1 MRKKCLIIK
10 GFLFF
15 NLVGQLLAIA
25 VVLYFAGAGFSFAQD
40 LNKISNEDGK
50 ILLDAQGIDL
60 PSDTVTDSIAPTS
73 EAPEVP
79 NERLLL
85 ENQAV
90 IERTRPP
97 KTSAPSFI
105 SDYFARLTGS
115 ALSVF
120 GERQF
125 SIESSPELLFF
136 NSVGKDYVLGPG
148 DELAISMRGILEKDV
163 SITVDREGSLI
174 LPSLEP
180 LYVSQLTIKDLE
192 KKLTDILQLDDASG
206 QAFVKLNAARL
217 VTVQVSG
224 EVNSPKTIVVPAY
237 TPLSQI
243 FSYVGGI
250 SSIGSL
256 RNIVL
261 KQQDSEPV
269 TIDYYEFLLSPEVKS
284 DPLISQSSRVHIHA
298 KGPTVA
304 ITGFVARPGIYE
316 LAKEKEQIGL
326 KDLLELSGT
335 RLIAPQTNIQL
346 LAFDEV
352 GSVRAQTISRDGK
365 VASGEAVILS
375 LPKTEEQ
382 ETIKIS
388 GAVIEPYQLVVD
400 EELTI
405 FEALKY
411 GSVLSNNHADFLA
424 VTDGV
429 EAQTMS
435 VTDVFSNPNAFEV
448 RSGQQIFIFDEK
460 SYSSLLGAVLPIRE
474 KGLLKSVLE
483 STRGSIFINGEK
495 VALLPSLYNG
505 PISSKIN
512 AHLEEYDDLY
522 SDFMFVH
529 IKGAEN
535 RVVPTSYSG
544 LSKLELESH
553 LSFDVYAF
561 EEEFLL
567 QNRNKIGAPNSG
579 KLFELID
586 SAKPV
591 KIFYN
596 DEFYTLVAPG
606 VPLNQV
612 RDVQNLESAQNLYT
626 PFAIRFDGDNHS
638 VQTTEDIFLNA
649 FSSSRPQSI
658 FIFSRNFFRENN
670 RFDNQTENLN
680 DASSGVALVS
690 SLDSAETDVKTF
702 DLQESNMENIDL
714 VEQQS
719 FYKSLSSSIISEA
732 SVAIQGGVLF
742 PGLYPIANK
751 VTLSDLLEV
760 AGGLTASA
768 NPKQISIRKYMNS
781 LVDNEIRQLPEKKID
796 LTAID
801 PSAITLSGAFD
812 IFVPKLKNNAA
823 VGSVTLL
830 GELQSPGKFIFGI
843 NDTLHDVIERAGGL
857 SEVAYPLGAQFLRK
871 KLALE
876 ETKENQ
882 LLAEKV
888 ARSVL
893 AVAQSDALN
902 SQSQAAAVLGYAEQL
917 KTLSPSG
924 RQVINVAFKDANNP
938 ILLEDGDTLIVP
950 KRPSHVTVMGNVQ
963 RTVSAPYQSFKGIDD
978 YIIDSGGFDELAD
991 EKNIFVQLP
1000 NGQNISGNS
1009 STPIPPGSIIIVP
1022 PNVNKLTPLAFT
1034 DIVSRVLGNIATSL
1048 LAINAVQ

>member
-1 MRKKCLIIK
+1 MKKRLLK
-10 GFLFF
+10 MKAFFFLSQI
-15 NLVGQLLAIA
+15 GQLLVIA
-25 VVLYFAGAGFSFAQD
+25 VVLCCTGAGFPSAQD
-40 LNKISNEDGK
+40 LNKMPKEDIK
-50 ILLDAQGIDL
+50 TLLDAQGIDL
-60 PSDTVTDSIAPTS
+60 PSDTLTESIAPS
-73 EAPEVP
+73 SQAPTVP

-85 ENQAV
+85 EDPAV
-90 IERTRPP
+90 IERTGPP

-125 SIESSPELLFF
+125 SIESSSQLLLF

-148 DELAISMRGILEKDV
+148 DELSISVRGMMEQDL
-163 SITVDREGSLI
+163 SIKVDREGSLI

-224 EVNSPKTIVVPAY
+224 EVNYPKTIVVPAY

-261 KQQDSEPV
+261 KQQDSEPI

-326 KDLLELSGT
+326 KELLELSGT
-335 RLIAPQTNIQL
+335 RLFAPQTNIQL

-382 ETIKIS
+382 ETISVS

-400 EELTI
+400 EGLTI

-424 VTDGV
+424 VTGGGD
-429 EAQTMS
+429 AQTMS
-435 VTDVFSNPNAFEV
+435 VTDLFSNLNTYEV
-448 RSGQQIFIFDEK
+448 FSGQQIFIFDEK
-460 SYSSLLGAVLPIRE
+460 SYDTLLGAVLPIRE
-474 KGLLKSVLE
+474 KGLLKKVLE
-483 STRGSIFINGEK
+483 NTKGSIFINGEK
-495 VALLPSLYNG
+495 VALLPSIYNG

-512 AHLEEYDDLY
+512 AHLEKYDDLY
-522 SDFMFVH
+522 LDFMFVH
-529 IKGAEN
+529 IKGAED

-544 LSKLELESH
+544 LSKLELESYS
-553 LSFDVYAF
+553 SFDVYAF

-567 QNRNKIGAPNSG
+567 KNRNKIGAPNSG

-586 SAKPV
+586 LAKPS
-591 KIFYN
+591 KIFFN
-596 DEFYTLVAPG
+596 DEFFTLVAPG

-612 RDVQNLESAQNLYT
+612 RDLQNLEIVQNLYK

-638 VQTTEDIFLNA
+638 VQTTEDILLNDFASSQAQSLFL
-649 FSSSRPQSI
+649 
-658 FIFSRNFFRENN
+658 FSRNFFRENN
-670 RFDNQTENLN
+670 KFDNQTENLN
-680 DASSGVALVS
+680 DASSGVALVTN
-690 SLDSAETDVKTF
+690 LDSPKKDIKTF
-702 DLQESNMENIDL
+702 ELQESELEIMEL
-714 VEQQS
+714 AERQS
-719 FYKSLSSSIISEA
+719 LYVSISTMIISES

-751 VTLSDLLEV
+751 VTLSELLEV
-760 AGGLTASA
+760 AGGFTASA
-768 NPKQISIRKYMNS
+768 NLKQIFIREYTNN
-781 LVDNEIRQLPEKKID
+781 LLENEIRQVSEKKID
-796 LTAID
+796 LTEID
-801 PSAITLSGAFD
+801 PSAITLSGKFD
-812 IFVPKLKNNAA
+812 IFVPKLKNHAA
-823 VGSVTLL
+823 TGSITLL
-830 GELQSPGKFIFGI
+830 GELKSPGKFVFGI
-843 NDTLHDVIERAGGL
+843 NDTLHDVIERAGGF
-857 SEVAYPLGAQFLRK
+857 SEVAYPLGAQFLRE
-871 KLALE
+871 KLVQE

-882 LLAEKV
+882 RLAEKV

-893 AVAQSDALN
+893 GVAQNDVLN
-902 SQSQAAAVLGYAEQL
+902 SQSQVAAVLSYAEQL

-938 ILLEDGDTLIVP
+938 IFLEDGDTLIVP
-950 KRPSHVTVMGNVQ
+950 KRPSHVAVMGNVQ
-963 RTVSAPYQSFKGIDD
+963 RTVSAPYQSFKVIDD
-978 YIIDSGGFDELAD
+978 YIIDSGGFDDLAD

-1000 NGQNISGNS
+1000 NGENIPGNS

>member
-1 MRKKCLIIK
+1 MKAFF
-10 GFLFF
+10 FLSQI
-15 NLVGQLLAIA
+15 VQLLVIA
-25 VVLYFAGAGFSFAQD
+25 VLLYCAGAGFSSAQD
-40 LNKISNEDGK
+40 LNKDAK
-50 ILLDAQGIDL
+50 TLLDAQGIDL
-60 PSDTVTDSIAPTS
+60 PSDTVTDSIAPSS
-73 EAPEVP
+73 EAPKVP

-85 ENQAV
+85 ENPAV
-90 IERTRPP
+90 IEQTGSP
-97 KTSAPSFI
+97 KTSEPSFI

-125 SIESSPELLFF
+125 SIESSSQLLLF

-148 DELAISMRGILEKDV
+148 DELSISIRGMMEQDL
-163 SITVDREGSLI
+163 SIIVDREGSLI

-180 LYVSQLTIKDLE
+180 LFVSQLTIKDLE

-206 QAFVKLNAARL
+206 QVFVKLNAARL

-237 TPLSQI
+237 TPLSRI

-256 RNIVL
+256 RNIVF
-261 KQQDSEPV
+261 KQQYSEPV

-284 DPLISQSSRVHIHA
+284 DPLISQSSRVHVHA

-316 LAKEKEQIGL
+316 LAKEKKQIGL

-335 RLIAPQTNIQL
+335 RLFAPQTNIQL

-382 ETIKIS
+382 ETISVS

-400 EELTI
+400 EGLTI

-411 GSVLSNNHADFLA
+411 GSVLSNNHVDFLA

-429 EAQTMS
+429 HAQTMS
-435 VTDVFSNPNAFEV
+435 VTDLFSNPNTYQVF
-448 RSGQQIFIFDEK
+448 SGQQIFIFDEK
-460 SYSSLLGAVLPIRE
+460 SYDSLLGAVLPIRE
-474 KGLLKSVLE
+474 KGLLKKVLE
-483 STRGSIFINGEK
+483 STKGSIFINGEK
-495 VALLPSLYNG
+495 VALLPSIYNG

-512 AHLEEYDDLY
+512 AHLEKYDDLY
-522 SDFMFVH
+522 LDFMFVH

-535 RVVPTSYSG
+535 RVVPTSHSG

-553 LSFDVYAF
+553 SSFDVYAF

-567 QNRNKIGAPNSG
+567 QNRNKIGAPNSE

-586 SAKPV
+586 LAKPV
-591 KIFYN
+591 KIFFN
-596 DEFYTLVAPG
+596 DEFFTLVAPG

-612 RDVQNLESAQNLYT
+612 RDIQNLEIVQNLYK

-638 VQTTEDIFLNA
+638 VQTTEDIFLNDFA
-649 FSSSRPQSI
+649 SSQAQSL

-670 RFDNQTENLN
+670 RVEIQTENIN
-680 DASSGVALVS
+680 DASSGVALVTD
-690 SLDSAETDVKTF
+690 LDIPKTDIKTF
-702 DLQESNMENIDL
+702 DLQESKLEIIDL
-714 VEQQS
+714 AERQS
-719 FYKSLSSSIISEA
+719 LNVSISTMIISES

-751 VTLSDLLEV
+751 VTLSELLEV
-760 AGGLTASA
+760 AGGLTGSA
-768 NPKQISIRKYMNS
+768 NLKQISIREYMNN
-781 LVDNEIRQLPEKKID
+781 LLENEIRQVSEKKID
-796 LTAID
+796 LTEID
-801 PSAITLSGAFD
+801 PSAITLSGKFD

-823 VGSVTLL
+823 IGSVTLL
-830 GELQSPGKFIFGI
+830 GEFKSPGKFVFGI
-843 NDTLHDVIERAGGL
+843 NDTLHDVIERAGGF
-857 SEVAYPLGAQFLRK
+857 SEVAYPLGAQFLRE
-871 KLALE
+871 KLVQE

-882 LLAEKV
+882 RLAEKV
-888 ARSVL
+888 TRSVL
-893 AVAQSDALN
+893 GIAQSDVLN
-902 SQSQAAAVLGYAEQL
+902 SQSQVAAVLSYAEQL

-924 RQVINVAFKDANNP
+924 RQVINVAFKDASNP
-938 ILLEDGDTLIVP
+938 IFLEDGDTLIVP
-950 KRPSHVTVMGNVQ
+950 KRPSHVAVMGNVQ
-963 RTVSAPYQSFKGIDD
+963 RTVSAPYQSFKVIDD
-978 YIIDSGGFDELAD
+978 YIIDSGGFDDLAD

-1000 NGQNISGNS
+1000 NGENISGNS

-1034 DIVSRVLGNIATSL
+1034 DIVSRILGNIATSL